1 MVQELNELK
10 WLLLPLYP
18 FLVIILFGGWLWVRA
33 KRSRFVSLRLRL
45 LGMSMEM
52 NLGTEARECPRES
65 HTNEGKT

>member
-18 FLVIILFGGWLWVRA
+18 LLIVILFAGWLWVHA
-33 KRSRFVSLRLRL
+33 KRSRFVSVKLRL

-52 NLGTEARECPRES
+52 NLGTEARTQPREP
-65 HTNEGKT
+65 NQFKEV